1 MLSFL
6 LLCLF
11 LPLGGSRQAEERQRD
26 AGKFSA
32 SDCCSRRPAGTDVF
46 GNRVDGDCFAFP
58 KWRHYADGD
67 VLVLISVTGG
77 WGPKSVFSLTAAVGN
92 GTIAAYAS
100 KALLV
105 DHTLVGNPFEAVFI
119 CRIIHFIKTSLILRL
134 LLVKTHSAAP
144 TLLLSSS
151 SPREDFIL
159 ISLSETCCSTIGQID
174 NEQSLSVWWPS
185 RRRFERSSFGDLSIY
200 WAALRAAGWSSTR
213 PSCPRGLGPAEPNP
227 GGAR

>member
-1 MLSFL
+1 M
-6 LLCLF
+6 
-11 LPLGGSRQAEERQRD
+11 
-26 AGKFSA
+26 
-32 SDCCSRRPAGTDVF
+32 
-46 GNRVDGDCFAFP
+46 
-58 KWRHYADGD
+58 
-67 VLVLISVTGG
+67 LVLISVTGS
-77 WGPKSVFSLTAAVGN
+77 WGPKSVFSLTAVVGN

-174 NEQSLSVWWPS
+174 TEQSLSVWWRS
-185 RRRFERSSFGDLSIY
+185 ARRFERSSFGDLSIY

-227 GGAR
+227 GGGSLEEQHREKRNAPWRSSEDVILDAHQERTEKKTCLRRPSVRWSAR